1 MSRSWQVIVFQQ
13 NGPGPLVHHGFLFV
27 SYEPSHMNPKI
38 NVIWVGAICWQSLSF
53 LVAWTHAKPWKKASG
68 DDQLPMLNHW
78 QEQEEEIDEKPK
90 DEDEVVFMGG
100 EKESANIG

>member
-1 MSRSWQVIVFQQ
+1 MP
-13 NGPGPLVHHGFLFV
+13 NHEHKHLVD
-27 SYEPSHMNPKI
+27 PCAM
-38 NVIWVGAICWQSLSF
+38 A
-53 LVAWTHAKPWKKASG
+53 G

-78 QEQEEEIDEKPK
+78 REQEEEIDEKPK